1 MKIHEICWILDI
13 DESNSTTIFGARWP
27 NPPLARTSHVLNILT
42 GRVTLHPKPSK
53 TDITGISWIFS
64 SNSGK
69 APKNGRLSRPALCCD
84 FSVQNVPWLAE
95 AVASHQINRGC
106 SQLAAA
112 CIWGAACE
120 IPMVLFTQ
128 LYTASNYIPLEKY
141 KHLQDSQ
148 TWYCLIDAGETKLL
162 GGDHFWRLGNVGFD
176 YGQLAGH
183 TTFPCCHKIH
193 GPDRIRWWLVL
204 NAADHI
210 PHPFKNV

>member
-1 MKIHEICWILDI
+1 MKYVEYLISMRATQRQSSELDDPIHPWPEPRMSWTFWLG
-13 DESNSTTIFGARWP
+13 ESHFIQN
-27 NPPLARTSHVLNILT
+27 
-42 GRVTLHPKPSK
+42 HPKLISQVSL
-53 TDITGISWIFS
+53 GIFT

-193 GPDRIRWWLVL
+193 GLPDRIRWWLVL

>member
-1 MKIHEICWILDI
+1 MTQ
-13 DESNSTTIFGARWP
+13 STLGP
-27 NPPLARTSHVLNILT
+27 NLACLKHSDWASHTS
-42 GRVTLHPKPSK
+42 SK
-53 TDITGISWIFS
+53 TIQNWYHRYLLDFFVKFRES
-64 SNSGK
+64 
-69 APKNGRLSRPALCCD
+69 PQKNGRLSRPALCCD

-183 TTFPCCHKIH
+183 TTFIH
-193 GPDRIRWWLVL
+193 LPLLPQDPWSRQ
-204 NAADHI
+204 N
-210 PHPFKNV
+210 

>member
-1 MKIHEICWILDI
+1 MTQSTLGPNMPEPRMSWTFWLG
-13 DESNSTTIFGARWP
+13 ESHFIQN
-27 NPPLARTSHVLNILT
+27 
-42 GRVTLHPKPSK
+42 HPKLISQVSL
-53 TDITGISWIFS
+53 GIFT

-162 GGDHFWRLGNVGFD
+162 GGGHFWRLGNVGFD